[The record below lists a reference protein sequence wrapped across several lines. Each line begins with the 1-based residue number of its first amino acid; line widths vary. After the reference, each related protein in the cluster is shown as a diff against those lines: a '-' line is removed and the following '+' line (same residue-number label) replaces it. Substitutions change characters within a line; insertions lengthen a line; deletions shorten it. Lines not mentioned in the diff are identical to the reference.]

1 MGHNIQTSSSVQ
13 DKRLQRQ
20 HKAETTLPST
30 EAFKSRCIAG
40 PWSSL
45 HPHLQQIE
53 ALYHTSTWY
62 WLPLCQDGVFKV
74 GCSSGLTYLSRILL
88 SESRSSGQ
96 RTSTDPWPAGHQYDH
111 PTTSVIGFLLGS
123 NLPRNM
129 LTEVLFSEP
138 VTIPLPLG
146 TLPIY
151 MASSRLQ

>member
-1 MGHNIQTSSSVQ
+1 MDSTIQTSSSPQ
-13 DKRLQRQ
+13 YKRLQSQR
-20 HKAETTLPST
+20 KAETALPST

-45 HPHLQQIE
+45 NPHLQQIE

-96 RTSTDPWPAGHQYDH
+96 RTSTDPWPAGQQYDH
-111 PTTSVIGFLLGS
+111 PTTSVIAFLLGS
-123 NLPRNM
+123 YLPSNM

-138 VTIPLPLG
+138 VTIHLPLG

-151 MASSRLQ
+151 MTSSRPQ